1 MDFENFFFDHVDY
14 PRVVILCNPKNS
26 GEDHTEIVVY
36 EDCSNIPVWQ
46 ILETAHQKYLEW
58 EEGS

>member
-36 EDCSNIPVWQ
+36 EDCSAN
-46 ILETAHQKYLEW
+46 QKYVEW
-58 EEGS
+58 DEGS